1 MGLGSA
7 QGTQE
12 VEIELEAGVT
22 PMGKELSLG
31 RKRSQ
36 VSVKMT

>member
-1 MGLGSA
+1 MGLESA
-7 QGTQE
+7 QGTQG
-12 VEIELEAGVT
+12 VEAELEARVT

-36 VSVKMT
+36 VLIKMT